1 MLESNTR
8 KRRKTKTMSRRD
20 GNPRFNLSKV
30 IDEYKES
37 KDRENALKKA
47 NTAMN
52 ESIKNYMSENDMDEA
67 SSDMYTAVLSS
78 TTKESLNDDLAI
90 EIIKENLGGAL
101 LSSVIKQKEYIDE
114 DALEKLVYNGDFD
127 ISKLEKA
134 KITKVTKTLR
144 IKKKN

>member
-1 MLESNTR
+1 
-8 KRRKTKTMSRRD
+8 MSRRD
-20 GNPRFNLSKV
+20 GNPGFNLSKA
-30 IDEYKES
+30 IDDYKES
-37 KDRENALKKA
+37 KDKENALKKA

-52 ESIKNYMSENDMDEA
+52 ESIKNYMSENEIDEA
-67 SSDMYTAVLSS
+67 SSDMYTAVLSN

-90 EIIKENLGGAL
+90 EIIKENLDGAL
-101 LSSVIKQKEYIDE
+101 LASVIKQKEYIDE

-134 KITKVTKTLR
+134 KITKVTTTLR